1 MKRISQGQYHIYI
14 SLKHTNEFTRTLITD
29 QENLRFRKT
38 SYRHRCSFE
47 NGENRSQLL
56 KLEQN
61 RGRDQ
66 T

>member
-1 MKRISQGQYHIYI
+1 MNLQEHCQQI
-14 SLKHTNEFTRTLITD
+14 
-29 QENLRFRKT
+29 ENLRFRKT